1 MLAGSAELLDV
12 GDPEPPQAPS
22 ASATAQLS
30 AAWTPRLLQVIGL
43 RFISARVLDF
53 RSLVIGS
60 AGPQLNRRS
69 GEIARAVAWHLVGQN
84 AIQVLTSGG

>member
-12 GDPEPPQAPS
+12 GDPEPPQAAS

-43 RFISARVLDF
+43 RFISARVIDF

-60 AGPQLNRRS
+60 TSPELNRGG
-69 GEIARAVAWHLVGQN
+69 GEMPQDG
-84 AIQVLTSGG
+84 